1 MIKSYSDY
9 SHTMFDTNKYLEL
22 LKQYPPRPIY
32 DKEELENTERVI
44 SSFLDKIILDKIQLT
59 IEEREYLSVLGTL
72 IYEYEENQ
80 EPIPDIYG
88 LELLK
93 FILEERN
100 LQKQDLLSIFESKSI
115 LDDIFD
121 GLQELT
127 PIYIQK
133 LANFLN
139 ISPALFSPKQIK
151 G

>member
-1 MIKSYSDY
+1 
-9 SHTMFDTNKYLEL
+9 MFATDKYLEL
-22 LKQYPPRPIY
+22 LKQYPPRPIHN
-32 DKEELENTERVI
+32 EEDLEMMQEVI
-44 SSFLDKIILDKIQLT
+44 NRLLDKPQLT
-59 IEEREYLSVLGTL
+59 AEEREYLNVLGAL

-88 LELLK
+88 IELLK

-100 LQKQDLLSIFESKSI
+100 LQKQDLLSIFESKST

-127 PIYIQK
+127 PVYIQK

-139 ISPALFSPKQIK
+139 ISPDLFFPS
-151 G
+151 

>member
-1 MIKSYSDY
+1 
-9 SHTMFDTNKYLEL
+9 MFATDKYLEL
-22 LKQYPPRPIY
+22 LKQYPPRPIH
-32 DKEELENTERVI
+32 DEEDLEMMQEVI
-44 SSFLDKIILDKIQLT
+44 NRLLDKPQLT
-59 IEEREYLSVLGTL
+59 VEEREYLNVLGSL

-100 LQKQDLLSIFESKSI
+100 LQKQDLLSIFESKST
-115 LDDIFD
+115 LDDILD
-121 GLQELT
+121 GQQELT

-139 ISPALFSPKQIK
+139 ISPDLFFPS
-151 G
+151 

>member
-1 MIKSYSDY
+1 
-9 SHTMFDTNKYLEL
+9 MFATDKYLEL
-22 LKQYPPRPIY
+22 LKQYPPRPI
-32 DKEELENTERVI
+32 DNEEDLEMMQEVI
-44 SSFLDKIILDKIQLT
+44 NRLLDKPQLT
-59 IEEREYLSVLGTL
+59 VEEREYLNVLGAL

-100 LQKQDLLSIFESKSI
+100 LQKQDLLSIFESKST
-115 LDDIFD
+115 LDDILD
-121 GLQELT
+121 GQQELT

-139 ISPALFSPKQIK
+139 ISPDLFSPS
-151 G
+151 

>member
-1 MIKSYSDY
+1 
-9 SHTMFDTNKYLEL
+9 MFATDKYLEL
-22 LKQYPPRPIY
+22 LKQYPPRPI
-32 DKEELENTERVI
+32 DNEEDLEMMQQVI
-44 SSFLDKIILDKIQLT
+44 NRLLDKPQLT
-59 IEEREYLSVLGTL
+59 AEEREYLNVLGAL

-100 LQKQDLLSIFESKSI
+100 LQKQDLLSIFESKST
-115 LDDIFD
+115 LDDILD
-121 GLQELT
+121 GQQDLT

-139 ISPALFSPKQIK
+139 ISPDLFFPS
-151 G
+151 

>member
-1 MIKSYSDY
+1 
-9 SHTMFDTNKYLEL
+9 MFATDKYLEL
-22 LKQYPPRPIY
+22 LKQYPPRPIHN
-32 DKEELENTERVI
+32 EEDLEMMQEVI
-44 SSFLDKIILDKIQLT
+44 NRLLDKPQLT
-59 IEEREYLSVLGTL
+59 AEEREYLNVLGAL

-100 LQKQDLLSIFESKSI
+100 LQKQDLLSIFESKST

-139 ISPALFSPKQIK
+139 ISPDLFLPS
-151 G
+151 

>member
-1 MIKSYSDY
+1 
-9 SHTMFDTNKYLEL
+9 MFATDKYLEL
-22 LKQYPPRPIY
+22 LKQYPPRPIHN
-32 DKEELENTERVI
+32 EEDLEMMQEVI
-44 SSFLDKIILDKIQLT
+44 NRLLDKPQLT
-59 IEEREYLSVLGTL
+59 AEEREYLNVLGSL

-88 LELLK
+88 IELLK

-100 LQKQDLLSIFESKSI
+100 LQKQDLLSIFESKST
-115 LDDIFD
+115 LDDILD

-139 ISPALFSPKQIK
+139 ISPDLFLPS
-151 G
+151 

>member
-1 MIKSYSDY
+1 
-9 SHTMFDTNKYLEL
+9 MFATDKYLEL
-22 LKQYPPRPIY
+22 LKQYPPRPIQN
-32 DKEELENTERVI
+32 EEDLEMMQEVI
-44 SSFLDKIILDKIQLT
+44 NRLLDKPQLT
-59 IEEREYLSVLGTL
+59 VEEREYLNVLGSL

-100 LQKQDLLSIFESKSI
+100 LQKQDLLSIFESKST

-139 ISPALFSPKQIK
+139 ISPDLFFPSYSQKMR
-151 G
+151 

>member
-1 MIKSYSDY
+1 
-9 SHTMFDTNKYLEL
+9 MFATDKYLEL
-22 LKQYPPRPIY
+22 LKQYPPRPIHN
-32 DKEELENTERVI
+32 EEDLEMMQQVI
-44 SSFLDKIILDKIQLT
+44 NRLLDKPQLT
-59 IEEREYLSVLGTL
+59 VEEREYLNVLGAL

-100 LQKQDLLSIFESKSI
+100 LQKQDLLSIFESKST

-139 ISPALFSPKQIK
+139 ISPDLFFPS
-151 G
+151 

>member
-1 MIKSYSDY
+1 
-9 SHTMFDTNKYLEL
+9 MFATDKYLEL
-22 LKQYPPRPIY
+22 LKQYPPRPIHN
-32 DKEELENTERVI
+32 EEDLEMMQEVI
-44 SSFLDKIILDKIQLT
+44 NRLLDKPQLT
-59 IEEREYLSVLGTL
+59 AEEREYLNVLGAL

-100 LQKQDLLSIFESKSI
+100 LQKQDLLSIFESKST
-115 LDDIFD
+115 LDDILD
-121 GLQELT
+121 GQQDLT

-139 ISPALFSPKQIK
+139 ISPDLFLPS
-151 G
+151 

>member
-1 MIKSYSDY
+1 
-9 SHTMFDTNKYLEL
+9 MFAPDKYLEL
-22 LKQYPPRPIY
+22 LKQYPPRPIHN
-32 DKEELENTERVI
+32 EEDLEMMQQVI
-44 SSFLDKIILDKIQLT
+44 NRLLDKPQLT
-59 IEEREYLSVLGTL
+59 VEEREYLNVLGSL

-100 LQKQDLLSIFESKSI
+100 LQKQDLLSIFESKST

-139 ISPALFSPKQIK
+139 ISPDLFFPS
-151 G
+151 

>member
-1 MIKSYSDY
+1 
-9 SHTMFDTNKYLEL
+9 MFATDKYLEL
-22 LKQYPPRPIY
+22 LKQYPPRPIHN
-32 DKEELENTERVI
+32 EEDLEMMQEVI
-44 SSFLDKIILDKIQLT
+44 NRLLDKPQLT
-59 IEEREYLSVLGTL
+59 VEEREYLNVLGAL
-72 IYEYEENQ
+72 IYEHEENQ

-100 LQKQDLLSIFESKSI
+100 LQKQDLLSIFESKST

-139 ISPALFSPKQIK
+139 ISPDLFFPS
-151 G
+151 

>member
-1 MIKSYSDY
+1 
-9 SHTMFDTNKYLEL
+9 MFATDKYLEL
-22 LKQYPPRPIY
+22 LKQYPPRPIHN
-32 DKEELENTERVI
+32 EEDLEMMQQVI
-44 SSFLDKIILDKIQLT
+44 NRLLDKPQLT
-59 IEEREYLSVLGTL
+59 VEEREYLNVLGAL

-100 LQKQDLLSIFESKSI
+100 LQKQDLLSIFESKST
-115 LDDIFD
+115 LDDILGGQQD
-121 GLQELT
+121 LT

-139 ISPALFSPKQIK
+139 ISPDLFLPS
-151 G
+151 

>member
-1 MIKSYSDY
+1 
-9 SHTMFDTNKYLEL
+9 MFATDKYLEL
-22 LKQYPPRPIY
+22 LKQYPPRPIHN
-32 DKEELENTERVI
+32 EEDLEMMQEVI
-44 SSFLDKIILDKIQLT
+44 NRLLDKPQLT
-59 IEEREYLSVLGTL
+59 VEEREYLNVLGSL

-100 LQKQDLLSIFESKSI
+100 LQKQDLLSIFESKST
-115 LDDIFD
+115 LDDILD
-121 GLQELT
+121 GQQELT

-139 ISPALFSPKQIK
+139 ISPDLFFPS
-151 G
+151 

>member
-1 MIKSYSDY
+1 
-9 SHTMFDTNKYLEL
+9 MFATDKYLEL
-22 LKQYPPRPIY
+22 LKQYPPRPI
-32 DKEELENTERVI
+32 DNEEDLEMMQEVI
-44 SSFLDKIILDKIQLT
+44 NRLLDKPQLT
-59 IEEREYLSVLGTL
+59 VEEREYLNVLGSL

-100 LQKQDLLSIFESKSI
+100 LQKQDLLSIFESKST
-115 LDDIFD
+115 LDDILGGQQD
-121 GLQELT
+121 LT

-139 ISPALFSPKQIK
+139 ISPDLFFPS
-151 G
+151 

>member
-1 MIKSYSDY
+1 
-9 SHTMFDTNKYLEL
+9 MFATDKYLEL
-22 LKQYPPRPIY
+22 LKQYPPRPIHN
-32 DKEELENTERVI
+32 EEDLEMMQEVI
-44 SSFLDKIILDKIQLT
+44 NRLLDKPQLT
-59 IEEREYLSVLGTL
+59 VEEREYLNVLGSL

-100 LQKQDLLSIFESKSI
+100 LQKQDLLSIFESKST

-121 GLQELT
+121 GQQELT

-139 ISPALFSPKQIK
+139 ISPDLFLPS
-151 G
+151 

>member
-1 MIKSYSDY
+1 
-9 SHTMFDTNKYLEL
+9 MFATDKYLEL
-22 LKQYPPRPIY
+22 LKQYPPRPIHN
-32 DKEELENTERVI
+32 EEDLEMMQEVI
-44 SSFLDKIILDKIQLT
+44 NRLLDKPQLT
-59 IEEREYLSVLGTL
+59 VEEREYLNVLGAL
-72 IYEYEENQ
+72 IYEHEENQ

-100 LQKQDLLSIFESKSI
+100 LQKQDLLSIFESKST
-115 LDDIFD
+115 LDDILD

-139 ISPALFSPKQIK
+139 ISPDLFFPS
-151 G
+151 